1 MITLFRLH
9 SFRVYSGP
17 VQYRPSPCCTFIYN
31 TNKHE
36 CEFRM
41 TSLFISPEFWQ
52 YLSIPV
58 IAALIGW
65 STNWLAIKMTFYPLE
80 FIGKPPLLGWQGII
94 PSKARKMAAISV
106 DATISKIGTV
116 QEIFEQIDPRVLAT
130 HIIDSVDPR
139 IEEYVDEMMLQEY
152 PTFWENLPASARKM
166 VYERVRK
173 SAPRLVDNLVEDIS
187 DNIEDLLDIKGMV
200 IDRLARDKQLLNRIF
215 LECGQVEFRF
225 IVNSGLYFG
234 FLFGLVQM
242 AVWYV
247 YPSWWV
253 LPFFGLLVGWATN
266 WIALNVI
273 FRPLH
278 PHKVGP
284 FSIQGLFL
292 KRQSEVAESFCHIV
306 THEILTVGNI
316 INAILDGPKGDR
328 ARNMVRK
335 HIKPL
340 VDETAGMGKGL
351 TQMAFGPTGFA
362 ALKGQV
368 GEKAIDIS
376 KTSFDN
382 PMFEKDRA
390 QAVKSIMVERMIGLS
405 SEEFQDLLRPCF
417 QEDEIKL
424 ILVGAILGLVAGVCQ
439 LIFVFGQ
446 SAV

>member
-1 MITLFRLH
+1 
-9 SFRVYSGP
+9 
-17 VQYRPSPCCTFIYN
+17 
-31 TNKHE
+31 
-36 CEFRM
+36 M
-41 TSLFISPEFWQ
+41 TSLFTTTEFWQ

-116 QEIFEQIDPRVLAT
+116 QEIFQQIDPKVLAT
-130 HIIDSVDPR
+130 HIVHSVDPR
-139 IEEYVDEMMLQEY
+139 IEEYVDEVMLREY

-166 VYERVRK
+166 VYDRVRK
-173 SAPRLVDNLVEDIS
+173 STPQLVDNLVEDIS
-187 DNIEDLLDIKGMV
+187 ANVEDLLDIKTMV
-200 IDRLARDKQLLNRIF
+200 IERLATDKQLLNRIF
-215 LECGQVEFRF
+215 LECGEVEFRF

-242 AVWYV
+242 TVWYF
-247 YPSWWV
+247 YQGWWV

-278 PHKVGP
+278 AKKVGP
-284 FSIQGLFL
+284 FRIQGLFL
-292 KRQSEVAESFCHIV
+292 KRQPAVAESFCHIV

-316 INAILDGPKGDR
+316 INAILDGPKGTR
-328 ARNMVRK
+328 ARNMVKK

-340 VDETAGMGKGL
+340 VDETAGMAKAL
-351 TQMAFGPTGFA
+351 TQVAFGPTGFA
-362 ALKGQV
+362 TLKNQV
-368 GEKAIDIS
+368 GDKAIEIS
-376 KTSFDN
+376 KTSFTS
-382 PMFEKDRA
+382 PVFEKDRA
-390 QAVKSIMVERMIGLS
+390 RAVESIMVERMIALS

-424 ILVGAILGLVAGVCQ
+424 ILVGAFLGLVAGIGQ
-439 LIFVFGQ
+439 LIFIFG
-446 SAV
+446 SSVL

>member
-1 MITLFRLH
+1 
-9 SFRVYSGP
+9 
-17 VQYRPSPCCTFIYN
+17 
-31 TNKHE
+31 
-36 CEFRM
+36 M
-41 TSLFISPEFWQ
+41 TSLFTNPEFWQ

-116 QEIFEQIDPRVLAT
+116 DEIFQQIDPKVLAT
-130 HIIDSVDPR
+130 YLVHSVDPR
-139 IEEYVDEMMLQEY
+139 IEEYVDEMMLREY
-152 PTFWENLPASARKM
+152 PTFWENLPSSARKM

-173 SAPRLVDNLVEDIS
+173 STPQLVDNLVDDIS
-187 DNIEDLLDIKGMV
+187 ANIEDLLDIKGMV
-200 IDRLARDKQLLNRIF
+200 IERLAKDKRLLNRIF
-215 LECGQVEFRF
+215 LECGEVEFRF

-234 FLFGLVQM
+234 FLFGLIQM
-242 AVWYV
+242 GVWYF
-247 YPSWWV
+247 YQSWWV
-253 LPFFGLLVGWATN
+253 LPFFGLLVGYATN

-273 FRPLH
+273 FRPLQA
-278 PHKVGP
+278 KKIGP
-284 FSIQGLFL
+284 LRIQGLFL
-292 KRQSEVAESFCHIV
+292 KRQPEVAESFCHIV

-316 INAILDGPKGDR
+316 INAIMEGSKGDR
-328 ARNMVRK
+328 ARNMVKK

-340 VDETAGMGKGL
+340 VDETTGMAKAL

-362 ALKGQV
+362 TLKNQV
-368 GEKAIDIS
+368 GEKAIEIS
-376 KTSFDN
+376 QTSFDN

-390 QAVKSIMVERMIGLS
+390 QAVESIMVERMVALS

-424 ILVGAILGLVAGVCQ
+424 ILVGAFLGMAAGVGQ
-439 LIFVFGQ
+439 LILVFGQ
-446 SAV
+446 TLT

>member
-1 MITLFRLH
+1 MAEPSIQGRIHSVFQKRLPAPAQ
-9 SFRVYSGP
+9 SQSK
-17 VQYRPSPCCTFIYN
+17 N
-31 TNKHE
+31 TKE
-36 CEFRM
+36 TASTRM
-41 TSLFISPEFWQ
+41 TSLLNTQEFWQ

-65 STNWLAIKMTFYPLE
+65 TTNWLAIKMTFYPLE

-116 QEIFEQIDPRVLAT
+116 REIFQQIDPKVLAT
-130 HIIDSVDPR
+130 HIVHSVEPR
-139 IEEYVDEMMLQEY
+139 IEEYVDEMMLKEY

-166 VYERVRK
+166 VYDRVRK
-173 SAPRLVDNLVEDIS
+173 STPQLVDNLVEDVS

-200 IDRLARDKQLLNRIF
+200 IERLAADKELLNRIF
-215 LECGQVEFRF
+215 IECGEVEFRF
-225 IVNSGLYFG
+225 IINSGLYFG
-234 FLFGLVQM
+234 FLFGLIQM

-278 PHKVGP
+278 AKKVGP
-284 FSIQGLFL
+284 FRIQGLFL
-292 KRQSEVAESFCHIV
+292 KRQPAVAESFCHIV

-328 ARNMVRK
+328 ARNMVKK

-340 VDETAGMGKGL
+340 VDETAGMGKAL

-362 ALKGQV
+362 TLKNKV
-368 GEKAIDIS
+368 GEKAIEIS
-376 KTSFDN
+376 QTSFNN
-382 PMFEKDRA
+382 PVFEKDRA
-390 QAVKSIMVERMIGLS
+390 RAVESIMVERMIALS

-424 ILVGAILGLVAGVCQ
+424 ILVGAFLGFGAGICQ
-439 LIFVFGQ
+439 LVFVFGE
-446 SAV
+446 SFL

>member
-1 MITLFRLH
+1 
-9 SFRVYSGP
+9 
-17 VQYRPSPCCTFIYN
+17 
-31 TNKHE
+31 
-36 CEFRM
+36 M
-41 TSLFISPEFWQ
+41 TSLLTNPEFWQ
-52 YLSIPV
+52 YLSIPI

-65 STNWLAIKMTFYPLE
+65 TTNWLAIKMTFFPLE

-116 QEIFEQIDPRVLAT
+116 PEIFQQIDPKVLAT
-130 HIIDSVDPR
+130 HIIHSVEPR
-139 IEEYVDEMMLQEY
+139 IEEYVDEMMLREH

-166 VYERVRK
+166 VYDRVRK
-173 SAPRLVDNLVEDIS
+173 STPQLVDNLVDDIS
-187 DNIEDLLDIKGMV
+187 NNIEDLLDIKGMV
-200 IDRLARDKQLLNRIF
+200 IDRLSADKKLLNRIF
-215 LECGQVEFRF
+215 LECGDAEFRF
-225 IVNSGLYFG
+225 IVNSGFYFG

-242 AVWYV
+242 AVWYF
-247 YPSWWV
+247 YQSWWV

-278 PHKVGP
+278 AKKVGP

-292 KRQSEVAESFCHIV
+292 KRQPEVAASFCHIV

-316 INAILDGPKGDR
+316 INAIMEGPKGDR
-328 ARNMVRK
+328 ARNIVKK

-340 VDETAGMGKGL
+340 VDETAGMGKAL

-362 ALKGQV
+362 TLKNQV
-368 GEKAIDIS
+368 GEKAIEIS
-376 KTSFDN
+376 KTSFTN
-382 PMFEKDRA
+382 PVFEADRA
-390 QAVKSIMVERMIGLS
+390 RAVESIMVERMIALS

-424 ILVGAILGLVAGVCQ
+424 ILVGATLGLVAGICQ
-439 LIFVFGQ
+439 LVFVFGG
-446 SAV
+446 ALI

>member
-1 MITLFRLH
+1 MAEPSIQGRIHSVFQKRLPAPAQ
-9 SFRVYSGP
+9 SQSK
-17 VQYRPSPCCTFIYN
+17 N
-31 TNKHE
+31 TKE
-36 CEFRM
+36 TASTRM
-41 TSLFISPEFWQ
+41 TSLLNTQEFWQ

-116 QEIFEQIDPRVLAT
+116 REIFQQIDPKVLAT
-130 HIIDSVDPR
+130 HIVHSVEPR
-139 IEEYVDEMMLQEY
+139 IEEYVDEMMLKEY

-166 VYERVRK
+166 VYDRVRK
-173 SAPRLVDNLVEDIS
+173 STPQLVDNLVEDVS

-200 IDRLARDKQLLNRIF
+200 IERLAADKELLNRIF
-215 LECGQVEFRF
+215 IECGEVEFRF
-225 IVNSGLYFG
+225 IINSGLYFG
-234 FLFGLVQM
+234 FLFGLIQM
-242 AVWYV
+242 AVWYL

-278 PHKVGP
+278 AKKVGP
-284 FSIQGLFL
+284 FRIQGLFL
-292 KRQSEVAESFCHIV
+292 KRQPAVAESFCHIV

-328 ARNMVRK
+328 ARNMVK
-335 HIKPL
+335 THIKPL
-340 VDETAGMGKGL
+340 VDETAGMGKAL

-362 ALKGQV
+362 TLKNKV
-368 GEKAIDIS
+368 GEKAIEIS
-376 KTSFDN
+376 QTSFNN
-382 PMFEKDRA
+382 PVFEKDRA
-390 QAVKSIMVERMIGLS
+390 RAVESIMVERMIALS
-405 SEEFQDLLRPCF
+405 SEEFQELLRPCF

-424 ILVGAILGLVAGVCQ
+424 ILVGAFLGFGAGVCQ
-439 LIFVFGQ
+439 LVFVFGE
-446 SAV
+446 SFL

>member
-1 MITLFRLH
+1 
-9 SFRVYSGP
+9 
-17 VQYRPSPCCTFIYN
+17 
-31 TNKHE
+31 
-36 CEFRM
+36 M
-41 TSLFISPEFWQ
+41 TSLFTTIEFWQ

-116 QEIFEQIDPRVLAT
+116 QEIFEQIDPKVLAT
-130 HIIDSVDPR
+130 YIVHSVEPR
-139 IEEYVDEMMLQEY
+139 IEEYVDEIMLREY
-152 PTFWENLPASARKM
+152 PTFWENLPTSARKM
-166 VYERVRK
+166 VYDRVRK
-173 SAPRLVDNLVEDIS
+173 STPQLVDNLVEDIAT
-187 DNIEDLLDIKGMV
+187 NVEDLLDIKSMV
-200 IDRLARDKQLLNRIF
+200 IERLATDKQLLNRIF

-242 AVWYV
+242 SVWYF
-247 YPSWWV
+247 YQSWWV

-278 PHKVGP
+278 VKKIGP
-284 FSIQGLFL
+284 IRLQGLFL
-292 KRQSEVAESFCHIV
+292 KRQPAVAESFCHIV

-316 INAILDGPKGDR
+316 INAILDGPKGTR
-328 ARNMVRK
+328 ARNMVKK

-340 VDETAGMGKGL
+340 VDETAGMAKAL
-351 TQMAFGPTGFA
+351 TQVAFGPTGFA
-362 ALKGQV
+362 TLKNQV
-368 GEKAIDIS
+368 GDKAIEIS
-376 KTSFDN
+376 KTSFTS
-382 PMFEKDRA
+382 PVFEKDRA
-390 QAVKSIMVERMIGLS
+390 RAVESIMVERMIALS

-424 ILVGAILGLVAGVCQ
+424 ILVGAFLGLVAGIGQ
-439 LIFVFGQ
+439 LIFIFG
-446 SAV
+446 SSVL

>member
-1 MITLFRLH
+1 MAEPSIQGRIHSVFQKRLPAPAQ
-9 SFRVYSGP
+9 SQSK
-17 VQYRPSPCCTFIYN
+17 N
-31 TNKHE
+31 TKE
-36 CEFRM
+36 TASTRM
-41 TSLFISPEFWQ
+41 TSLLNTQEFWQ

-116 QEIFEQIDPRVLAT
+116 REIFQQIDPKVLAT
-130 HIIDSVDPR
+130 HIVHSVEPR
-139 IEEYVDEMMLQEY
+139 IEEYVDEMMLKEY

-166 VYERVRK
+166 VYDRVRK
-173 SAPRLVDNLVEDIS
+173 STPQLVDNLVEDVS

-200 IDRLARDKQLLNRIF
+200 IERLAADKELLNRIF
-215 LECGQVEFRF
+215 IECGEVEFRF
-225 IVNSGLYFG
+225 IINSGLYFG
-234 FLFGLVQM
+234 FLFGLIQM
-242 AVWYV
+242 AVWYL

-253 LPFFGLLVGWATN
+253 LPFFGLLVGLATN

-278 PHKVGP
+278 AKKVGP
-284 FSIQGLFL
+284 FRIQGLFL
-292 KRQSEVAESFCHIV
+292 KRQPAVAESFCHIV

-328 ARNMVRK
+328 ARNMVKK

-340 VDETAGMGKGL
+340 VDETAGMGKAL

-362 ALKGQV
+362 TLKNKV
-368 GEKAIDIS
+368 GEKAIEIS
-376 KTSFDN
+376 QTSFNN
-382 PMFEKDRA
+382 PVFEKDRA
-390 QAVKSIMVERMIGLS
+390 RAVESIMVERMIALS
-405 SEEFQDLLRPCF
+405 SEEFQELLRPCF

-424 ILVGAILGLVAGVCQ
+424 ILVGAFLGFGAGVCQ
-439 LIFVFGQ
+439 LVFVFGE
-446 SAV
+446 SFL

>member
-1 MITLFRLH
+1 
-9 SFRVYSGP
+9 
-17 VQYRPSPCCTFIYN
+17 
-31 TNKHE
+31 
-36 CEFRM
+36 M
-41 TSLFISPEFWQ
+41 TSLFTNPEFWQ

-116 QEIFEQIDPRVLAT
+116 DEIFQQIDPKVLAA
-130 HIIDSVDPR
+130 HIVHSADPR
-139 IEEYVDEMMLQEY
+139 IEEYVDEMMLREY
-152 PTFWENLPASARKM
+152 PTFWENLPSSARNM
-166 VYERVRK
+166 VYDRVRK
-173 SAPRLVDNLVEDIS
+173 ATPQLVDNLVDDIS
-187 DNIEDLLDIKGMV
+187 HNIEDLLDIKGMV
-200 IDRLARDKQLLNRIF
+200 IDRLAKDKQLLNRIF
-215 LECGQVEFRF
+215 LECGDAEFRF

-242 AVWYV
+242 VVWYF
-247 YPSWWV
+247 YQSWWV
-253 LPFFGLLVGWATN
+253 LPFFGLLVGYATN

-273 FRPLH
+273 FRPLYE
-278 PHKVGP
+278 KKIGP
-284 FSIQGLFL
+284 IRLQGLFL
-292 KRQSEVAESFCHIV
+292 KRQNEVAESFCHIV

-316 INAILDGPKGDR
+316 INAIIEGPKGDR
-328 ARNMVRK
+328 ARNMVKK

-340 VDETAGMGKGL
+340 VDETAGMGKAL

-362 ALKGQV
+362 TLKNKV
-368 GEKAIDIS
+368 GLKAIEIS
-376 KTSFDN
+376 QSSFNN

-390 QAVKSIMVERMIGLS
+390 RAVKSIMVERMIALS

-424 ILVGAILGLVAGVCQ
+424 ILVGAFLGMVAGVGQ
-439 LIFVFGQ
+439 LIFVFGGTLG
-446 SAV
+446 

>member
-1 MITLFRLH
+1 MTDLLH
-9 SFRVYSGP
+9 R
-17 VQYRPSPCCTFIYN
+17 
-31 TNKHE
+31 
-36 CEFRM
+36 
-41 TSLFISPEFWQ
+41 PEFWQ

-65 STNWLAIKMTFYPLE
+65 VTNWLAIKMTFYPLE
-80 FIGKPPLLGWQGII
+80 FVGARPIWGWQGII
-94 PSKARKMAAISV
+94 PSKARKMAAKSV

-116 QEIFEQIDPRVLAT
+116 QEIFQQIDPEVLGEYVIQT
-130 HIIDSVDPR
+130 VEPR
-139 IEEYVDEMMLQEY
+139 TEEYVDELMLREY
-152 PTFWENLPASARKM
+152 PTFWENLPQSARNM

-173 SAPRLVDNLVEDIS
+173 AIPGLVGNLVDDLS
-187 DNIEDLLDIKGMV
+187 ANIEGLLDIKGMV
-200 IDRLARDKQLLNRIF
+200 IDQLARDKRLLNRIF
-215 LECGQVEFRF
+215 LECGEKEFRF

-247 YPSWWV
+247 YQAWWV

-278 PHKVGP
+278 EHTVGP
-284 FSIQGLFL
+284 VRIQGLFL
-292 KRQSEVAESFCHIV
+292 KRQREVADSFCHIV

-316 INAILDGPKGDR
+316 INAVLNGPNGAR
-328 ARNMVRK
+328 AQNMVKK

-340 VDETAGMGKGL
+340 VDETAGMGKAL

-362 ALKGQV
+362 TLKQQV
-368 GEKAIDIS
+368 GEKALQIS
-376 KTSFDN
+376 ATSFNN
-382 PMFEKDRA
+382 PVFEKDRA
-390 QAVKSIMVERMIGLS
+390 EAVESIMVERMVALS

-424 ILVGAILGLVAGVCQ
+424 ILVGAALGFAAGVAQ
-439 LIFVFGQ
+439 FVFVFGERL
-446 SAV
+446 AGF

>member
-1 MITLFRLH
+1 MAEPSIQGRIHSVFQKRLPAPAQ
-9 SFRVYSGP
+9 SQSK
-17 VQYRPSPCCTFIYN
+17 N
-31 TNKHE
+31 TKE
-36 CEFRM
+36 TASTRM
-41 TSLFISPEFWQ
+41 TSLLNTQEFWQ

-106 DATISKIGTV
+106 DATSSKIGTV
-116 QEIFEQIDPRVLAT
+116 REIFQQIDPKVLAT
-130 HIIDSVDPR
+130 HIVHSVEPR
-139 IEEYVDEMMLQEY
+139 IEEYVDEMMLKEY

-166 VYERVRK
+166 VYDRVRK
-173 SAPRLVDNLVEDIS
+173 STPQLVDNLVEDVS

-200 IDRLARDKQLLNRIF
+200 IERLAADKELLNRIF
-215 LECGQVEFRF
+215 IECGEVEFRF
-225 IVNSGLYFG
+225 IINSGLYFG
-234 FLFGLVQM
+234 FLFGLIQM
-242 AVWYV
+242 AVWYL

-278 PHKVGP
+278 AKKVGP
-284 FSIQGLFL
+284 FRIQGLFL
-292 KRQSEVAESFCHIV
+292 KRQPAVAESFCHIV

-328 ARNMVRK
+328 ARNMVKK

-340 VDETAGMGKGL
+340 VDETAGMGKAL

-362 ALKGQV
+362 TLKNKV
-368 GEKAIDIS
+368 GEKAIEIS
-376 KTSFDN
+376 QTSFNN
-382 PMFEKDRA
+382 PVFETDRA
-390 QAVKSIMVERMIGLS
+390 RAVESIMVERMIALS
-405 SEEFQDLLRPCF
+405 SEEFQELLRPCF

-424 ILVGAILGLVAGVCQ
+424 ILVGAFLGFGAGVCQ
-439 LIFVFGQ
+439 LVFVFGE
-446 SAV
+446 SFL